1 MNGKDMK
8 QDICSVMNMSD
19 RNGIRV
25 DENVVDL
32 TELFNKDYLSAGD
45 FTGGS
50 KTVTISEIGSREVYD
65 RKTRALIDK
74 PVIAFQEIEKM
85 LVVNAT
91 NKNRLR
97 EYFGTT
103 AIRSLIGKRVILNK
117 EKCRGADGKPTE
129 GVRIVGV
136 PAEKPT
142 AHAEPATGA
151 QKTRIQ
157 ALIADGTI
165 NEPALCK
172 YLKISDIDG
181 ITRTQAFEVIKAKT
195 GEVIE

>member
-1 MNGKDMK
+1 
-8 QDICSVMNMSD
+8 MNMSD

-50 KTVTISEIGSREVYD
+50 KTVTITEIGSREVYD

-74 PVIAFQEIEKM
+74 PVIAFKEIEKM

-97 EYFGTT
+97 DYFGTT

-117 EKCRGADGKPTE
+117 ERCRGADGKPTE
-129 GVRIVGV
+129 GVRIVGI
-136 PAEKPT
+136 PTDKPT
-142 AHAEPATGA
+142 APAEPATQA
-151 QKTRIQ
+151 QMERIH
-157 ALIADGTI
+157 ALIADGSI

-172 YLKISDIDG
+172 YLKISG
-181 ITRTQAFEVIKAKT
+181 IGAISRTQAAEAIKAKT
-195 GEVIE
+195 GEIIE